1 MRHMEADV
9 RVSGGDGAEELAD
22 LWAWMRVERD
32 LAGMVRPVRRPI
44 SEGELGG
51 VIDVLAVALG
61 SGGAVTAL
69 ASSLTAW
76 LKTRR
81 HDVTVTITTA
91 EGSAS
96 VGVRNATTD
105 QVLPLL
111 QQAFGALDD

>member
-1 MRHMEADV
+1 MEADL
-9 RVSGGDGAEELAD
+9 RVSGGDEAEELAD
-22 LWAWMRVERD
+22 LWEWMRVERD
-32 LAGMVRPVRRPI
+32 LGGKVRPIWRPPG
-44 SEGELGG
+44 EGELGG
-51 VIDVLAVALG
+51 VFEVLAVALG

-69 ASSLTAW
+69 AASLTAW

-81 HDVTVTITTA
+81 PDVTVTITTTK
-91 EGSAS
+91 GSAS